1 MTSFSSPGLNGHITK
16 KHNENQKQ
24 QDNTTVVASEITTPV
39 KRNVNEESIDVL
51 NIYLVK

>member
-24 QDNTTVVASEITTPV
+24 QDNTNVAVSEITTPV
-39 KRNVNEESIDVL
+39 KRNVNEDVL